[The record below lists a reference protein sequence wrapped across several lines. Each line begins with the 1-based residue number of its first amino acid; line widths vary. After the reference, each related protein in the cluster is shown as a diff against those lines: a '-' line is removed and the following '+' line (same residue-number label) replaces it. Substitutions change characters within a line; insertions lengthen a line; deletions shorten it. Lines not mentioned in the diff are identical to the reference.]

1 MTDYGPPL
9 LAFGLAALIASL
21 ELITSKYPRTYFLL
35 RRSWALYAY
44 ALIYGLIGFG
54 VMLGLHLLLQA
65 DVVKL
70 EGLGLSSPWVQSIA
84 IGVSI
89 KAFLHIRLYSV
100 SAGAQSFPI
109 GIETMVQIFEP
120 WLLRTIE
127 LEHYSAGREFIGPRV
142 NKFSDL
148 TAVKT
153 SITANIPST
162 FSNEERAG
170 FLAGVGKATTVT
182 EAMELYL
189 GFLGKRNFD
198 RVFPP

>member
-1 MTDYGPPL
+1 M
-9 LAFGLAALIASL
+9 
-21 ELITSKYPRTYFLL
+21 KQ
-35 RRSWALYAY
+35 SWALYTY

-54 VMLGLHLLLQA
+54 VMLGLQILLVA
-65 DVVKL
+65 GVVKL
-70 EGLGLSSPWVQSIA
+70 EGLGLSNPWVQSIA
-84 IGVSI
+84 IGISI

-100 SAGAQSFPI
+100 GVGAQSFPI
-109 GIETMVQIFEP
+109 GIETIVQIFEP

-127 LEHYSAGREFIGPRV
+127 LDHYSAGREFVGPRV

-148 TAVKT
+148 NVVKA
-153 SITANIPST
+153 SITANIPGT